1 MFITKINEKE
11 IVFTPEHYSWKRDF
25 AYFNGREP
33 FKDEVEPNTAEEQA
47 RYISIFIKEVCNTQP
62 YRSRFSG
69 CACQTGSWVLI
80 WINDKLHEFND
91 DLEVPGHSDESYRDW
106 KDIPTIGEILW
117 NAPVGSK
124 IVLEYTEYRED
135 EKCNKYETQRAIF
148 YKEGVVSPE
157 LPCSYKEDV
166 L

>member
-1 MFITKINEKE
+1 MFIAKVNEKE

-25 AYFNGREP
+25 VYFNEEEP
-33 FKDEVEPNTAEEQA
+33 FKDIVEPENAEEQA
-47 RYISIFIKEVCNTQP
+47 KCISRFISNVCNIQP

-80 WINDKLHEFND
+80 WIDGKLYEFND
-91 DLEVPGHSDESYRDW
+91 DLEVPGHRDESYRDW
-106 KDIPTIGEILW
+106 KDIPTIGEILL
-117 NAPVGSK
+117 NAPAKSK
-124 IVLEYTEYRED
+124 VVLEYTEYRED

-148 YKEGVVSPE
+148 H
-157 LPCSYKEDV
+157 KEDV